1 MNKDKIFQAKVQDI
15 GRIAI
20 PVIIR
25 KRFGIEKGDIIVL
38 EIIKLKDY

>member
-1 MNKDKIFQAKVQDI
+1 MNKERIFQAKVQDI
-15 GRIAI
+15 GRVAI

-25 KRFGIEKGDIIVL
+25 RRFGIEKGDIIVL

>member
-1 MNKDKIFQAKVQDI
+1 MNKDRIFQAKVQDI
-15 GRIAI
+15 DRIAI

-25 KRFGIEKGDIIVL
+25 RKFGINKGDIIVL

>member
-1 MNKDKIFQAKVQDI
+1 MNKDKVFQAKVQDI

-25 KRFGIEKGDIIVL
+25 RKFGIEKGDIIVL